1 MENNCLHQRL
11 RQEKPSRK
19 SEIFNLALVNQ
30 KIVYKD
36 ESNKRLGY
44 DVKGGKKSLSTDMIY
59 NVTARSGVYKRKKK
73 RENGREISN

>member
-1 MENNCLHQRL
+1 M
-11 RQEKPSRK
+11 
-19 SEIFNLALVNQ
+19 NQ

-44 DVKGGKKSLSTDMIY
+44 DVKGGKKSLSTEMVY
-59 NVTARSGVYKRKKK
+59 LVTARSSVYKRKKK

>member
-1 MENNCLHQRL
+1 MDKIIVSAEFDENRDKILKQQGHSF
-11 RQEKPSRK
+11 KFM
-19 SEIFNLALVNQ
+19 FNLALVDD

-44 DVKGGKKSLSTDMIY
+44 DVEGGKKSLSTDMIY

-73 RENGREISN
+73 A

>member
-1 MENNCLHQRL
+1 CLHQRL
-11 RQEKPSRK
+11 HQEKPSRK

-44 DVKGGKKSLSTDMIY
+44 DVKGGKKSLSTEMVY
-59 NVTARSGVYKRKKK
+59 VVTARSSVYKRKKK